1 MDCHQYTVIPTL
13 PSDPC
18 NGERGNTKC
27 IFSEDAYTL
36 LGLDANTSLDVILNT
51 LVVALNSAFT
61 TNTAQQLAIEA
72 LENGGQPYKVY
83 RALLTQTGSEDPTAV
98 ILENT
103 LGESVIWKR
112 STTGGYT
119 AEKTSGFDTTKTF
132 YNTNGFASTNVQL
145 FSFVNT
151 FNNKLVINIRDI
163 IGNLPI
169 DDQLSNTPIEIL
181 VYE

>member
-1 MDCHQYTVIPTL
+1 MNCHENITL
-13 PSDPC
+13 PTFPTDSC
-18 NGERGNTKC
+18 NGKTISSGCVISQN
-27 IFSEDAYTL
+27 AYTL
-36 LGLDANTSLDVILNT
+36 LDLPANSTQEEINNA
-51 LVVALNSAFT
+51 LVLALNSAFT
-61 TNTAQQLAIEA
+61 TNTAQQLVIEA

-132 YNTNGFASTNVQL
+132 YNTNGFATINVQL

-151 FNNKLVINIRDI
+151 VNNKWVINIRDI
-163 IGNLPI
+163 ISDLPM